1 MANIDVESIGP
12 VMVAAFLTLIDNHC
26 DHIKIFDGDTD
37 DKSCILFDDSLE
49 LDRPNNDPNVTYL
62 DVIPNDILSR
72 VVTQI
77 FMDDFGIIYINVG
90 EKVKV

>member
-12 VMVAAFLTLIDNHC
+12 VMVAAFLMLINNHT
-26 DHIKIFDGDTD
+26 DHIKIIDGDTD
-37 DKSCILFDDSLE
+37 DKNHILFDDSLD
-49 LDRPNNDPNVTYL
+49 LDRPNDDPNITYL
-62 DVIPNDILSR
+62 DVIPNDILSK